1 MTVKN
6 RDLEYLLS
14 KYKGYAFMY
23 AQYPNQG
30 EWSHDFGEEDF
41 EKALKM
47 LPDYFPES
55 PSMLYVHFPYCPT
68 LCTYCTCFKIIKN
81 DYTRVDDHFPYL
93 LENIKLLKNFY
104 EKNSTNLDI
113 KNIHLGGGSP
123 SYLNDN
129 DFSRLVDAINDL
141 VKIENLVEFNLEID
155 PRQATAE
162 RLMGFS
168 KLGINRISF
177 GVQDFDPEVMAAVNR
192 IQPAQLM
199 RDLLTPEVRKVF
211 PSIHF
216 DFLLGLPKQT
226 VRSFRETLDVILE
239 LSPDR
244 MELCT
249 YSHLPDRFSH
259 QRNLINE
266 NDLPSRLEISEMF
279 AESAEKLLANGYKRV
294 GLEHFAKP
302 EDGLTQMYEEGSCNW
317 NMTGYSQGD
326 GNKIVGVG
334 LGATSRITDG
344 YYFENLKTLKEY
356 KDSISQGKF
365 PVNRGWK
372 LSHDDLIRREV
383 TVNLR
388 SNLYLSFKNIEERF
402 KIDFEK
408 YFSKELAS
416 LDEFVEDG
424 VLTLGS
430 DGISFTEVG
439 KPFAAF
445 VCMKFDAYYEGS

>member
-1 MTVKN
+1 
-6 RDLEYLLS
+6 
-14 KYKGYAFMY
+14 MY

-30 EWSHDFGEEDF
+30 VWSHDFGENDF
-41 EKALKM
+41 KNSLKR
-47 LPDYFPES
+47 LPQYHPES

-68 LCTYCTCFKIIKN
+68 LCTYCTCFKIIKS
-81 DYTRVDDHFPYL
+81 DYGRVDEHFPYL
-93 LENIKLLKNFY
+93 LENIKLLKKYF
-104 EKNSTNLDI
+104 EKNAIEPDF
-113 KNIHLGGGSP
+113 KQVHLGGGSP
-123 SYLNDN
+123 TYLNDI
-129 DFSRLVDAINDL
+129 DFERLVDGINEL
-141 VKIENLVEFNLEID
+141 VKIEDLVEFNLEID
-155 PRQATAE
+155 PRQASAE
-162 RLMGFS
+162 RMGKFS
-168 KLGINRISF
+168 ELGINRISF
-177 GVQDFDPEVMAAVNR
+177 GVQDFDPAVMAAVNR
-192 IQPAQLM
+192 VQPAQLM
-199 RDLLTPEVRKVF
+199 RDLLKPEVRKLF
-211 PSIHF
+211 PSVHF

-226 VRSFRETLDVILE
+226 VQSFRETLDVILE

-266 NDLPSRLEISEMF
+266 DDLPSKLEITEMF
-279 AESAEKLLANGYKRV
+279 DQSAEILMANGYKRV

-317 NMTGYSQGD
+317 NMTGYSKGD

-334 LGATSRITDG
+334 LGATSRITEG
-344 YYFENLKTLKEY
+344 FYFENLKTLKEY
-356 KDSISQGKF
+356 KDALDQGKF

-388 SNLYLSFKNIEERF
+388 SNLCLSFKYIEERF
-402 KIDFEK
+402 GIDFKK
-408 YFSKELAS
+408 YFSNEYPS

-424 VLTLGS
+424 LITLDD
-430 DGISFTEVG
+430 DGIRFTELG

-445 VCMKFDAYYEGS
+445 VCMKFDAYYKGS